1 MSKNRWIIVA
11 VLFTAMILVSF
22 VGGPLGA
29 SILDRDMMGMFDI
42 GLHAPETLCGEE
54 IFNLGGMPI
63 SNTMLASWLSMI
75 VLIGLFYV
83 AARKPKLVPSGL
95 QSLVEFA
102 MEWLQSFV
110 NDMVGEKV
118 GRQIFPV
125 VATIFFFVLANGWM
139 GLLPI
144 FGPIGQHTEE
154 GFIPLLRGGNTDL
167 NFPLSLAIISA
178 ILVETWGFKTFGMP
192 YLGKFFSFSNILGGM
207 KEIFRGKVR
216 PGIGRIINGVVDVF
230 AGFIE
235 LISEIFRLISFTFR
249 LFGNMFAGELLVMV
263 ALYLI
268 PLIVVQLVYG
278 LEFLFGFV
286 QALIFAG
293 LTTGFV
299 AVAIASR
306 EHE

>member
-29 SILDRDMMGMFDI
+29 SILDRDAMPMFDI
-42 GLHAPETLCGEE
+42 GLNAPETLCGEE
-54 IFNLGGMPI
+54 IFSIGGMPI
-63 SNTMLASWLSMI
+63 PNTILAAWFSMI
-75 VLIGLFYV
+75 ILIGLFYV

-125 VATIFFFVLANGWM
+125 VATIFFFVLVNAWM
-139 GLLPI
+139 GLTPI
-144 FGPIGQHTEE
+144 FGPIGQHDGEE
-154 GFIPLLRGGNTDL
+154 FIPFLRGGNTDI
-167 NFPLSLAIISA
+167 NFTFSLAIVSA
-178 ILVETWGFKTFGMP
+178 ILVERWGFRAFGIS
-192 YLGKFFSFSNILGGM
+192 YLGKFFSFGNMWGGI
-207 KEIFRGKVR
+207 KEVFRGKVR
-216 PGIGRIINGVVDVF
+216 PGIGRIINGVIDVF

-293 LTTGFV
+293 LTTCFV

>member
-1 MSKNRWIIVA
+1 VSKNRLIIA
-11 VLFTAMILVSF
+11 GLLFLAMLLVSF
-22 VGGPLGA
+22 VGGPVGA
-29 SILDRDMMGMFDI
+29 SILGRDMMGMFDI
-42 GLHAPETLCGEE
+42 GLHAPDTLCGEE
-54 IFNLGGMPI
+54 MFKLGGMPI
-63 SNTMLASWLSMI
+63 SNTMLAAWLSMI
-75 VLIGLFYV
+75 VLIGLFYI
-83 AARKPKLVPSGL
+83 AARKPRLVPSGL
-95 QSLVEFA
+95 QNLVEFI
-102 MEWLQSFV
+102 MEWLQNFI

-118 GRQIFPV
+118 GRKIFPV

-178 ILVETWGFKTFGMP
+178 ILVETWGFKTAGMP
-192 YLGKFFSFSNILGGM
+192 YLGKFFNFGNVLGGVGQV
-207 KEIFRGKVR
+207 FRGKVR
-216 PGIGRIINGVVDVF
+216 PGISRMVNGVIDVF
-230 AGFIE
+230 AGLIE
-235 LISEIFRLISFTFR
+235 LISELFRLISFTFR

-268 PLIVVQLVYG
+268 PLVVVQLVYG

-299 AVAIASR
+299 AVAVASR